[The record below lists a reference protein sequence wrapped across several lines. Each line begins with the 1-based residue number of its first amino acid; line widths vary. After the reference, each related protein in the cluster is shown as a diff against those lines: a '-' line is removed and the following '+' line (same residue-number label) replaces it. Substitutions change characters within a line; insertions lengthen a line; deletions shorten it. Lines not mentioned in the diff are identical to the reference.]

1 MKDQILKLIRMWQ
14 REHFHLFIYIY
25 ASLAD
30 NEIIYTEWDMM
41 KDKINRSG
49 ADMDYSVAF
58 VDVTK
63 VFQRCNDSEVLDV
76 LEYFK
81 TNFTPTPEEINNIL
95 ANAEEIIASDSE
107 VRAEEKQIIHII
119 HKALS

>member
-1 MKDQILKLIRMWQ
+1 MKDQILNLIRMWQ
-14 REHFHLFIYIY
+14 REYFHLFIYIY

-41 KDKINRSG
+41 KDKINTSG

-63 VFQRCNDSEVLDV
+63 VFQRCNDMEVIEILD
-76 LEYFK
+76 YFK
-81 TNFTPTPEEINNIL
+81 TNFTPTPEEVNTIL
-95 ANAEEIIASDSE
+95 ANVEEIIASDSD
-107 VRAEEKQIIHII
+107 VRAEEKQILHII

>member
-1 MKDQILKLIRMWQ
+1 MKDQILNLIRMWQ
-14 REHFHLFIYIY
+14 REYFHLFIYIY

-41 KDKINRSG
+41 KDKINTSG

-81 TNFTPTPEEINNIL
+81 TNFTPTPEEINTIL
-95 ANAEEIIASDSE
+95 ANAEEIIASDSDI
-107 VRAEEKQIIHII
+107 RAEEKQIIRII

>member
-1 MKDQILKLIRMWQ
+1 MWQ
-14 REHFHLFIYIY
+14 REYFHLFIYIY

-41 KDKINRSG
+41 KEKINISG

-63 VFQRCNDSEVLDV
+63 VFQRCNDSEVLEV
-76 LEYFK
+76 LDYFK
-81 TNFTPTPEEINNIL
+81 TNFTPTPEEINTIL

>member
-1 MKDQILKLIRMWQ
+1 MKDQILNLIRMWQ
-14 REHFHLFIYIY
+14 REYFHLFIYIY

-41 KDKINRSG
+41 KEKINISG

-63 VFQRCNDSEVLDV
+63 VFQRCNDSEVLEV
-76 LEYFK
+76 LDYFK
-81 TNFTPTPEEINNIL
+81 TNFTPTPEEINTIL